1 MHGIRERDDR
11 YPVVARINDDT
22 RVIECR
28 AGIQWILQR
37 RAGVG
42 WHDIG
47 YHLDRDVLIERS
59 GATGSALA
67 TLQRLPQRH
76 MGGTGADVS
85 DNQAAAVARLHESE
99 AA

>member
-1 MHGIRERDDR
+1 MGYTYDI
-11 YPVVARINDDT
+11 

-47 YHLDRDVLIERS
+47 YHPDRDVLIERS
-59 GATGSALA
+59 GATGSGLA

-76 MGGTGADVS
+76 MGGTGLDIP
-85 DNQAAAVARLHESE
+85 DHQAAAVAGLHESE